1 MVQPFF
7 PFTSVKFINVWCH
20 SFWKRE
26 PINMYKVKKSSSL
39 CINIYSW
46 QLCLHLLNS
55 YIPHLFFFFSYSTPY
70 RNWHNIYEFLW
81 SCAYVC
87 MHIPAHILICV
98 CIYLYLS
105 FCVSLSLS
113 LSLFLGTNDWIIL
126 PTFCILLIEHFP
138 RTLMTAY
145 LELGWAIRQAH
156 NCIAPG
162 STQGRNWT

>member
-55 YIPHLFFFFSYSTPY
+55 YIPHLFFFFLFHPLQKLTQ
-70 RNWHNIYEFLW
+70 HLW
-81 SCAYVC
+81 IF
-87 MHIPAHILICV
+87 MKLCV
-98 CIYLYLS
+98 CVHAYPCTYTYM
-105 FCVSLSLS
+105 CVYISLPLFLRLSLS

-138 RTLMTAY
+138 RKLMTAY